1 MNRKRD
7 SCLVEGS
14 RFETRVSENRKV
26 RKPMMEKKRRARINQ
41 SLNDLKRLLME
52 TDNVKKEGSR
62 PSKLEK
68 ADVLELTVNYVQKLH
83 KERLA
88 LRNGLGEHG
97 TSFSDTCS
105 SPSGDSFN
113 FKAGFKECARVV
125 REVLR
130 HQQQQTV
137 EENLH
142 KRISWHLENF
152 LANIDPDQIQRKSPS
167 LSLGSDSCSSFEEKD
182 MLVSSPELLPHRSSP
197 VNHALCSSS
206 SASDESQ
213 DSCHR
218 RSFSNKTNCFEF
230 TSTPNPSPV
239 NALRTDIASTRW
251 TCGFKSIP
259 HGSPDSMAD
268 NWNQRTNR
276 QLTRHRI
283 MPSSMPSESNGK
295 ANDANNTDLWTC
307 GFLATSTSPPGSS
320 CSSLASSPTQYHY
333 APEIIRRQGVSPYD
347 DHISLSLP
355 KPEAEKSMV
364 WRPW

>member
-7 SCLVEGS
+7 TCLVEGN
-14 RFETRVSENRKV
+14 RFETRGSENRKV

-88 LRNGLGEHG
+88 LRNGLGERG
-97 TSFSDTCS
+97 TGFSDTCS
-105 SPSGDSFN
+105 SPSSDSSN

-130 HQQQQTV
+130 QQQQQTV

-142 KRISWHLENF
+142 KRIGWHLENF
-152 LANIDPDQIQRKSPS
+152 LANIDPDQIHRISPS

-182 MLVSSPELLPHRSSP
+182 MLLSSPELLPHRSSP
-197 VNHALCSSS
+197 VNHALCSS
-206 SASDESQ
+206 ASEESQ
-213 DSCHR
+213 DFCHR
-218 RSFSNKTNCFEF
+218 RSFTNKTNGFEF
-230 TSTPNPSPV
+230 TSTPNSSPANV
-239 NALRTDIASTRW
+239 FRTDVASSRW

-259 HGSPDSMAD
+259 HGSPDMTDS
-268 NWNQRTNR
+268 WNQRTNS

-283 MPSSMPSESNGK
+283 MPSSWSSESKGK
-295 ANDANNTDLWTC
+295 ANDVYNTDLWTS
-307 GFLATSTSPPGSS
+307 GFLATSTSSPVSS
-320 CSSLASSPTQYHY
+320 SSSLAPSPTQPTC
-333 APEIIRRQGVSPYD
+333 ASEIMRQRGVSPYK

-355 KPEAEKSMV
+355 KPDAEKSSV

>member
-7 SCLVEGS
+7 SCSIEGN
-14 RFETRVSENRKV
+14 RFETRGSENRKV

-88 LRNGLGEHG
+88 LRNGLSEHG
-97 TSFSDTCS
+97 FSDTCS
-105 SPSGDSFN
+105 SPSADSSN

-137 EENLH
+137 EENLY
-142 KRISWHLENF
+142 KRIGWHLENF
-152 LANIDPDQIQRKSPS
+152 LANIEADQVHRKSPA

-182 MLVSSPELLPHRSSP
+182 MLLSSPEFLPHRSSP

-206 SASDESQ
+206 AASEESQ

-218 RSFSNKTNCFEF
+218 RSFTNKTNCFEF
-230 TSTPNPSPV
+230 TSTPNSSPV
-239 NALRTDIASTRW
+239 SVFRTDIASSRW

-259 HGSPDSMAD
+259 HGTPDMAD
-268 NWNQRTNR
+268 NWNQRTNS

-283 MPSSMPSESNGK
+283 MPYPLPSESIGN
-295 ANDANNTDLWTC
+295 ANDALNTDVLTC
-307 GFLATSTSPPGSS
+307 GLLATSTSSPVSS
-320 CSSLASSPTQYHY
+320 SSSLAPSPTQNHY
-333 APEIIRRQGVSPYD
+333 APQIMLRPGVSPYD
-347 DHISLSLP
+347 DRNMSLP
-355 KPEAEKSMV
+355 FSKPEAEKSRV